1 MEGHIKTG
9 LTVQWGG
16 EFSNVYD
23 KLTLA
28 SKLST
33 LFSRSTPCCGSGLFS
48 AFDVNILD
56 MTPSKNTEAASH
68 SRYDGEERVQWLLS
82 VSTIENQ
89 ELFKLVTTVKGL

>member
-1 MEGHIKTG
+1 
-9 LTVQWGG
+9 
-16 EFSNVYD
+16 
-23 KLTLA
+23 
-28 SKLST
+28 
-33 LFSRSTPCCGSGLFS
+33 LFS

-68 SRYDGEERVQWLLS
+68 SRNDGEERVQWLLS